1 MFQKTIPKP
10 RTFALA
16 PSMLMFPIGLEGLF
30 DSSSATMA
38 PSCEL
43 WRPDR
48 GRCFKTFGIVTVLL
62 MDLVL
67 QCVNGMVLA

>member
-16 PSMLMFPIGLEGLF
+16 PSMLAFPIGLKGLF
-30 DSSSATMA
+30 DSSTATMA

-67 QCVNGMVLA
+67 QCVNGMV